1 MQNRKIAIKNEDGL
15 ILTTLEAN
23 FSSED
28 LLTLNQYLESMSRL
42 RETAL
47 VQRGIPMISNMHW
60 SVTSAMRFICGE
72 YSNPELFELLHVS
85 RHLILEREPASFH
98 KILTL
103 LRQKFENEIYISHQ
117 EYIKRMFADGELSMF
132 MQISIGEQKL
142 LDNSLLQIWL
152 NGTQYHADVKKN
164 TAWKKLELAL
174 TTENARAIVITQL
187 HSKIKALALLEYDVK
202 LITSAQSPAP

>member
-1 MQNRKIAIKNEDGL
+1 LQNRKIAIKNEDGL
-15 ILTTLEAN
+15 ILTTLEAS

-117 EYIKRMFADGELSMF
+117 EYIKQMFADGELSMF

-164 TAWKKLELAL
+164 ASWKKLELAL